1 MDPELMLFDV
11 QRSQS
16 LEGDAW
22 VLGVRYG
29 LPEGNEEMREDVRS
43 RIWCSYRKN
52 FRAIG
57 GTQLT
62 SDSGWGCTLRCGQ
75 MLLAH
80 ALVCKHLGRNWRWRP
95 NIKDPTYTEVLKK
108 FLDLRDSEYSIQM
121 IALQGEDFG
130 RTVGQWFGPNNVA
143 HAIRKLSVRDSW
155 SRLAVHVAMDMLIV
169 VDDIKQLCR
178 RPHQA
183 TISVDV
189 TMATGET
196 IPVDE
201 ACGSVCSSSRRTAQP
216 FLEQPLLEQ
225 PLPQAGDHAGSGDRA
240 PGLSVPRLAPT
251 LDAAHPSRDGYFRS
265 LLLFVPLRLG
275 QDKFNM
281 EYAAALK
288 ASLTLPQSVGFIG
301 GKPRHAL
308 YVIGYHDDYLF
319 YLDPHVTQP
328 TVHLSEDGSIP
339 DETYHCAE
347 PLRMRLSELDPSVA
361 LGFFCKDE
369 ADFDDLVTRLRE
381 QVLSQMTYMF
391 ELASTRP
398 PFMDPPGSPGVVQKE
413 PFQMVDTMMDDGET
427 DSYVMVDIPK

>member
-108 FLDLRDSEYSIQM
+108 FLDLRDT
-121 IALQGEDFG
+121 LQGEDFG

-201 ACGSVCSSSRRTAQP
+201 AVVPCAPAVDVLRSHSLSSHSHKQ
-216 FLEQPLLEQ
+216 
-225 PLPQAGDHAGSGDRA
+225 
-240 PGLSVPRLAPT
+240 
-251 LDAAHPSRDGYFRS
+251 AHPSRDGYFRS